1 MDIAL
6 LDVLTVGEHGIALGN
21 DVDVLQADAVD
32 GHLWQTVEFH
42 SATCT
47 IADNVLDVDITED
60 GGFFGDRHLSCVV
73 RIVAIG
79 QHLGHRFASIVHIK
93 GDGIG
98 LDIGHRD
105 VVNKDV
111 FDDTATTSCG
121 LEAQT
126 NVSAQELA
134 VLDEDIFDA
143 TTHL

>member
-6 LDVLTVGEHGIALGN
+6 LDVLAVGEHGIAFGY

-47 IADNVLDVDITED
+47 IADNILDIDITED
-60 GGFFGDRHLSCVV
+60 GGFFGDGHLSCVV

-79 QHLGHRFASIVHIK
+79 QHFGHRFASIVHVK
-93 GDGIG
+93 GDGIS

-105 VVNKDV
+105 IVDKDV

-126 NVSAQELA
+126 YVSTQELA
-134 VLDEDIFDA
+134 VLDEDILYA